1 MKFTAGLPR
10 PAGAGRKKGSSVK
23 ASADEICKR
32 LKCDPIAGMASIAM
46 DKKADLGLRARMYA
60 ELAKYLHPQRRA
72 VDNRIV
78 DADGN
83 DREIIVRVVYE
94 DLPAKTPAPTSGATP
109 GT

>member
-1 MKFTAGLPR
+1 MFQPGISKVPGS
-10 PAGAGRKKGSSVK
+10 GRKKGSSVK

-32 LKCDPIAGMASIAM
+32 LGCDPIAGMAAIAM

-83 DREIIVRVVYE
+83 DREIVVRVIYE
-94 DLPAKTPAPTSGATP
+94 DVPAKATAPASGPAS